1 MRFRDIKKRS
11 KNKNITKD
19 LENKISYVAT
29 VDRIKAFITDMF
41 MIYTPILYL
50 ITYVFMNGKDDFQS
64 SQIAPL
70 LGVALYALVYA
81 ILISKFAQTPGNKAY
96 NMKVVDATTH
106 KNISFIRALIRFFI
120 FLFSA
125 TIIFGLLTTLYRK
138 DKKTLHDMV
147 VDTIVINE

>member
-1 MRFRDIKKRS
+1 MRFRDIKR
-11 KNKNITKD
+11 KNKKQ
-19 LENKISYVAT
+19 NKQDMEEKVFCVGVI
-29 VDRIKAFITDMF
+29 DRIKAFITDMF